1 MGARVFVGALLWLAT
16 AAVGAHADDQPTGPP
31 PWRVGGS
38 LGFTVDAASFP
49 DSSGSALEVYLR
61 LPPSTIATLERSEK
75 DAVSR
80 LRVTVRLRNK
90 FGAFQHEATQEFTI
104 SPSDSEGFG
113 RVVVLRF
120 PTKSGGY
127 RMEVKL
133 EDVLSRKRGLAYI
146 GRSVAK
152 STTVEGELSVPEAT
166 AGRRVSDLEFTWSK
180 AGAQTLAF
188 RHASADSG
196 VLPNPDR
203 LFGLLEDEVCAQFIA
218 FSDDVPRE
226 WHWRARLLDA
236 QGKALLQRDS
246 TLAGSKELL
255 QKVSMNVATQP
266 AGVYELEVQV
276 WRDQE
281 ISPVVRRGRF
291 SVAWQQNSWWRNP
304 RDVEDDVHFLLDG
317 ADDEEA
323 FARMSPGEQEAFL
336 EKYWRER
343 DPTPS
348 TAVNEARAEF
358 TKRVQHANQTWTRSN
373 LEKGMFTD
381 MGRTYIRYGE
391 PDEILRQVVPA
402 GDQTLS
408 QLVASIDASEDRPTG
423 DVETKSAGGDMRPFE
438 VWVYEVTRDRSTTKK
453 SDDPKVGPSTRKRL
467 LFLFVDEQGYGDY
480 RLRYSTE

>member
-1 MGARVFVGALLWLAT
+1 MGARVFVGALLWLV
-16 AAVGAHADDQPTGPP
+16 AAVSAGRAEDVPTGPP
-31 PWRVGGS
+31 PWRVGGP

-49 DSSGSALEVYLR
+49 DSNGSALEIYLR

-75 DAVSR
+75 EAVSR
-80 LRVTVRLRNK
+80 LRVTVRLRNR

-104 SPSDSEGFG
+104 APGDSEGFG

-146 GRSVAK
+146 GRNVAQ
-152 STTVEGELSVPEAT
+152 SATVQGELTVPEAS
-166 AGRRVSDLEFTWSK
+166 GDKRLSDLEFIWSR
-180 AGAQTLAF
+180 ASGQTLAF
-188 RHASADSG
+188 RHASSDSG

-203 LFGLLEDEVCAQFIA
+203 LYGLLEDQVRAQFIA
-218 FSDDVPRE
+218 TSQGPPRE

-236 QGKALLQRDS
+236 EGKALLQTDT
-246 TLAGSKELL
+246 TLVGSRELL
-255 QKVSMNVATQP
+255 QEVEMNVSTQP
-266 AGVYELEVQV
+266 AGVYELEIQV
-276 WRDQE
+276 WRDGE
-281 ISPVVRRGRF
+281 LTPLVRRGRF
-291 SVAWQQNSWWRNP
+291 SVAWQQSSWWRNP
-304 RDVEDDVHFLLDG
+304 RDVEDDVHFLLD
-317 ADDEEA
+317 AAEEEEA

-336 EKYWRER
+336 ENYWRER

-348 TAVNEARAEF
+348 TAVNEARAQF
-358 TKRVQHANQTWTRSN
+358 ALRVQHANQTWTRAN
-373 LEKGMFTD
+373 LGKGMFTD
-381 MGRTYIRYGE
+381 MGRVYIRYGE

-402 GDQTLS
+402 GDQTLT
-408 QLVASIDASEDRPTG
+408 QLVQSIDAAEDRPTG
-423 DVETKSAGGDMRPFE
+423 DVETRAVGGDMRPFE

-453 SDDPKVGPSTRKRL
+453 PDAKTGPSTRKRL

>member
-1 MGARVFVGALLWLAT
+1 MGARVFFGALLWLVTT
-16 AAVGAHADDQPTGPP
+16 APLGRTADLPTGPP
-31 PWRVGGS
+31 PWRVGGP

-61 LPPSTIATLERSEK
+61 LPPSTIATLERKEK
-75 DAVSR
+75 EAVSR
-80 LRVTVRLRNK
+80 LRVTVRLRNR
-90 FGAFQHEATQEFTI
+90 FGAFQHEASQEFTI
-104 SPSDSEGFG
+104 APADSEGFG

-120 PTKSGGY
+120 PVKSGGY

-146 GRSVAK
+146 GRNVAK
-152 STTVEGELSVPEAT
+152 SATVEGEVAVADLA
-166 AGRRVSDLEFTWSK
+166 AGKRVSDLEFIWSK

-188 RHASADSG
+188 RHASSDSG

-203 LFGLLEDEVCAQFIA
+203 LYGLLEDQVRVQFMA
-218 FSDDVPRE
+218 FSPDPPRE

-236 QGKALLQRDS
+236 GGKSLLQRDT
-246 TLAGSKELL
+246 TLSGSRELL
-255 QKVSMNVATQP
+255 EEVAMNVATQP

-276 WRDQE
+276 WRDSE
-281 ISPVVRRGRF
+281 LTPVVRRGRF

-304 RDVEDDVHFLLDG
+304 RDVEDDIHFLIDN

-323 FARMSPGEQEAFL
+323 FARMSPGEQEAYL
-336 EKYWRER
+336 EKYWSDR

-348 TAVNEARAEF
+348 TAVNEARVQF
-358 TKRVQHANQTWTRSN
+358 NQRVQHANQTWTRSN

-408 QLVASIDASEDRPTG
+408 QLVQSIDAAEDRPTG

-453 SDDPKVGPSTRKRL
+453 RDDPKTGPSTRKRL